1 MKKVC
6 FILANLDSGGIE
18 RVAASLIEKLNLFYD
33 LQIINLYGKTNKF
46 NIKGKIYSLNN
57 KNIKNKYVRTLYI
70 IYQYLRLIK
79 KLKIN
84 IILSFG
90 DYANIYNLLTP
101 ISSNKK
107 ILSVHS
113 IKSIE
118 NKEIGKNGNIFNFFI
133 KNFYKY
139 SRKIIVVSESSKI
152 DLIRNYKLN
161 VNKLILIENPYN
173 IYKIIEQSK
182 EKTELN
188 FSEKYFHICSV
199 GRMVKLKGFDKAI
212 KILSFSKYKKNIK
225 YYLIGNGEYLE
236 NLKVITKKYDME
248 NNVIFLGNQPNP
260 FKYLKNM
267 DLFLSLSDFESF
279 PGVLIEALACAVPIL
294 ATESTSSIKRIL
306 NLSENE
312 NINEYGIVV
321 EKFTY
326 NQKENLNKSEEKVLN
341 YIENIYK
348 KEIEFTSKNNFLQ
361 QALKFDIENTYKKYI
376 NIIGK

>member
-18 RVAASLIEKLNLFYD
+18 RVAASLIEKLNSFYD
-33 LQIINLYGKTNKF
+33 LQIINLYGKTNNF

-57 KNIKNKYVRTLYI
+57 KNIKNKYIKTLYI
-70 IYQYLRLIK
+70 IYQYLKLMK
-79 KLKIN
+79 QLKID
-84 IILSFG
+84 IMLSFG
-90 DYANIYNLLTP
+90 DYANIYSLLTP
-101 ISSNKK
+101 ISLNKK

-118 NKEIGKNGNIFNFFI
+118 NKEIEKTGKIFNFFI
-133 KNFYKY
+133 KYFYKY
-139 SRKIIVVSESSKI
+139 SKKIIVVSESSKI
-152 DLIRNYKLN
+152 DLIENYKLSE
-161 VNKLILIENPYN
+161 NKLILVENPYD

-182 EKTELN
+182 EKVELN
-188 FSEKYFHICSV
+188 FSNEYFHICSI

-212 KILSFSKYKKNIK
+212 KILSFCKYKNNIR
-225 YYLIGNGEYLE
+225 YYLIGDGEYLE
-236 NLKVITKKYDME
+236 NLKAIVKSYGME
-248 NNVIFLGNQPNP
+248 NNVIFLGNQSNP

-306 NLSENE
+306 NISINE
-312 NINEYGIVV
+312 NINEYGIIV
-321 EKFTY
+321 EKFMY
-326 NQKENLNKSEEKVLN
+326 NQEENLNNSEEKVLN
-341 YIENIYK
+341 YIEKIYE
-348 KEIEFTSKNNFLQ
+348 KEIKFTSKEKFLQ
-361 QALKFDIENTYKKYI
+361 QALKFDIENIYEKYI